1 MHVTYARVC
10 GHTVVRKFEYSCS
23 PGFLCHNNE
32 SLRHNR
38 RVARCSNLNRAHAA
52 LRTNQTLSFV
62 QRQSTARQQCQ
73 RAPRAK
79 KTAKSHQTLP
89 SQRVGSGDET
99 TPTSSTPIYIY
110 IRGQATVTTPPPPLN
125 GVDWFSDPNANI
137 GWFHGV

>member
-1 MHVTYARVC
+1 MSDMMMSPQSADEGPRTETSCVFDLCIVQTLLKFHV
-10 GHTVVRKFEYSCS
+10 
-23 PGFLCHNNE
+23 CHSNE

-52 LRTNQTLSFV
+52 LRTNQTLSFAV
-62 QRQSTARQQCQ
+62 SA

-89 SQRVGSGDET
+89 SQRWGLGT
-99 TPTSSTPIYIY
+99 RLPHIFHTYTY
-110 IRGQATVTTPPPPLN
+110 IRGQATVTTPPPVLK
-125 GVDWFSDPNANI
+125 GVDWFSDPNANF